1 MRDITTLLDY
11 WQDLEICE
19 LAQAYAKAGLYVFP
33 LAPREKRPMAGSRGF
48 KDATI
53 NPEQIAAWWEQY
65 PDMNIGIATGTVSGI
80 LVVDVDAHKGG
91 METLAKLGLV
101 PTLTAITGNGGRHII
116 YAIPAGVNIKSA
128 CERWP
133 GVDIKCE
140 GGYIVAPGS
149 IHPNGNH
156 YAWELRDTS
165 LTVAMPIQSSLVR
178 SLLMAR
184 AEDKARARSVIK
196 RGRLSIETMARIDA
210 GERNQRFASLAGLL
224 RSRDYSLDDAL
235 SFCHEVNAKKT
246 VQGNGWNEREMSRI
260 VVGIFRRYG
269 T

>member
-1 MRDITTLLDY
+1 MRDISTLLDC
-11 WQDLEICE
+11 WQDLDLCE

-48 KDATI
+48 KDATV

-91 METLAKLGLV
+91 METLATLGLV

-116 YAIPAGVNIKSA
+116 YAIPPGVNIKSA

-149 IHPNGNH
+149 VHPNGNQYVWADDSPLAATTIS
-156 YAWELRDTS
+156 YA
-165 LTVAMPIQSSLVR
+165 LVR
-178 SLLMAR
+178 TLLQAR
-184 AEDKARARSVIK
+184 ASDKARARSVIH
-196 RGRLSIETMARIDA
+196 RGKLRIDTMAYIKA
-210 GERNQRFASLAGLL
+210 GERNPRFASLAGMLKV
-224 RSRDYSLDDAL
+224 RDYALDDAL
-235 SFCHEVNAKKT
+235 AFCREVNATKT
-246 VQGNGWNEREMSRI
+246 EQGKGWSEREMSAI
-260 VVGIFRRYG
+260 VCGIFKRYA
-269 T
+269 